1 MRRPKILALNDT
13 WVMSDSS
20 VLGLRFGMT
29 RFPDNNTLSVPFDPS
44 ALGFSQT
51 YLDQITLEKFPGVR
65 IRGYDQF
72 ASQTLGAINPT
83 QINWKSTSANATWST
98 FVGRHTVKVGGDFRQ
113 IGVDSYIPG
122 DGAGFFDF
130 DKDMTSS
137 NGGTGGTTDGNAF
150 ASFLLGYPST
160 VRTSQISVSTPLD
173 LYAYYYGGYVQDDWR
188 VNSKLTLN
196 YGLRIEHE
204 DGLRE
209 AENRF
214 TVGFDPAMSSPLSSI
229 AIPADPIAGTPA
241 RTVSGGLMYAGVDGN
256 KTTQGNAPA
265 VKWSPRLSA
274 TYALGEQTVLRG
286 GYGLYW
292 APFNYPS
299 PSTSASNYGQV
310 GYTQNT
316 IVSQSRTN
324 PVTLT
329 NPFPNGVAAPSGNS
343 LGALT
348 NLDSN
353 ISYVDQNRTAPRVQQ
368 FSVDLQ
374 RELGADLTLTAS
386 YVGARSDHLGLGGS
400 NDTPININQLD
411 PAYLSLGAALNDPL
425 PNPFRG
431 NPNVPL
437 SLSTLATLP
446 RSRLLLPFPQY
457 RQVNARQV
465 TEGYSRYNA
474 AVFEVSRRMKGWG
487 GRFSYTYS
495 VLKDNLVGESNFYAA
510 VSPALPVNNY
520 NYMAG
525 QSACAAGAQYTSA
538 CYDPG
543 AEYGYSVLDVPHRV
557 ILAPMVQ
564 LPFGEGHR
572 YASSG
577 WSEKLLGNWTVA
589 ATITLQ
595 SGFPLNVQQAADAR
609 LSLGGATTANRPNIV
624 GGIDL
629 ATDGGFEDRLAS
641 ADHPTATWVNP
652 AAFALASAGTIGNA
666 PRTITEVRT
675 PPQYNV
681 DAVVQKDIGLTGG
694 WKSQVRLEV
703 LNVLNRPNVR
713 ALQGANTVGSSNFG
727 QTNLQSGFMRILQF
741 SFRMS
746 F

>member
-1 MRRPKILALNDT
+1 
-13 WVMSDSS
+13 
-20 VLGLRFGMT
+20 
-29 RFPDNNTLSVPFDPS
+29 
-44 ALGFSQT
+44 
-51 YLDQITLEKFPGVR
+51 
-65 IRGYDQF
+65 
-72 ASQTLGAINPT
+72 
-83 QINWKSTSANATWST
+83 
-98 FVGRHTVKVGGDFRQ
+98 
-113 IGVDSYIPG
+113 
-122 DGAGFFDF
+122 
-130 DKDMTSS
+130 
-137 NGGTGGTTDGNAF
+137 
-150 ASFLLGYPST
+150 
-160 VRTSQISVSTPLD
+160 
-173 LYAYYYGGYVQDDWR
+173 
-188 VNSKLTLN
+188 
-196 YGLRIEHE
+196 
-204 DGLRE
+204 
-209 AENRF
+209 
-214 TVGFDPAMSSPLSSI
+214 
-229 AIPADPIAGTPA
+229 
-241 RTVSGGLMYAGVDGN
+241 MYAGVDGN
-256 KTTQGNAPA
+256 KTTQGNAPG

-292 APFNYPS
+292 APFNYPG

-310 GYTQNT
+310 GFTQNT

-343 LGALT
+343 QGALT

-353 ISYVDQNRTAPRVQQ
+353 ISFVDQTRTAPRVQQ

-374 RELGADLTLTAS
+374 RDLGADLTLTAS

-400 NDTPININQLD
+400 NDTPLNINQLD
-411 PAYLSLGAALNDPL
+411 PAYLALGAALNDPL

-437 SLSTLATLP
+437 SLSTPATLP

-474 AVFEVSRRMKGWG
+474 AVFEVSRRMKKGWG

-520 NYMAG
+520 NYLATAP
-525 QSACAAGAQYTSA
+525 ACAAGAQYTSA
-538 CYDPG
+538 CYAPG

-572 YASSG
+572 YGSSG
-577 WSEKLLGNWTVA
+577 WSEKLLGNCTVA

-624 GGIDL
+624 DGVDL
-629 ATDGGFEDRLAS
+629 ATAGGFEDRLAS

-652 AAFALASAGTIGNA
+652 AAFALASTGTIGNA

-681 DAVVQKDIGLTGG
+681 DAVVQKDIGMTGG
-694 WKSQVRLEV
+694 WKGQVRLEV
-703 LNVLNRPNVR
+703 LNLLNRPNVR

>member
-1 MRRPKILALNDT
+1 
-13 WVMSDSS
+13 
-20 VLGLRFGMT
+20 
-29 RFPDNNTLSVPFDPS
+29 
-44 ALGFSQT
+44 
-51 YLDQITLEKFPGVR
+51 
-65 IRGYDQF
+65 
-72 ASQTLGAINPT
+72 
-83 QINWKSTSANATWST
+83 
-98 FVGRHTVKVGGDFRQ
+98 
-113 IGVDSYIPG
+113 
-122 DGAGFFDF
+122 
-130 DKDMTSS
+130 
-137 NGGTGGTTDGNAF
+137 
-150 ASFLLGYPST
+150 
-160 VRTSQISVSTPLD
+160 
-173 LYAYYYGGYVQDDWR
+173 
-188 VNSKLTLN
+188 
-196 YGLRIEHE
+196 
-204 DGLRE
+204 
-209 AENRF
+209 
-214 TVGFDPAMSSPLSSI
+214 
-229 AIPADPIAGTPA
+229 
-241 RTVSGGLMYAGVDGN
+241 MYAGVDGN
-256 KTTQGNAPA
+256 KTTQGNAPG

-274 TYALGEQTVLRG
+274 AYALGEQTVLRG

-316 IVSQSRTN
+316 ILSQSRSN
-324 PVTLT
+324 PVSLT
-329 NPFPNGVAAPSGNS
+329 NPFPNGVATPSGNT

-353 ISYVDQNRTAPRVQQ
+353 ISFVDQTRTAPRVQQ

-411 PAYLSLGAALNDPL
+411 PAYLSLGAALNDQL

-431 NPNVPL
+431 NPDVPL
-437 SLSTLATLP
+437 SLSTPATLA

-465 TEGYSRYNA
+465 TEGYSRYHA
-474 AVFEVSRRMKGWG
+474 AVFEVSRRLRHGWG

-495 VLKDNLVGESNFYAA
+495 VLKDNLIGESNFYAA
-510 VSPALPVNNY
+510 VSPALPINNY
-520 NYMAG
+520 NYLA
-525 QSACAAGAQYTSA
+525 SAPACSGGAQYTTA
-538 CYDPG
+538 CFDPS
-543 AEYGYSVLDVPHRV
+543 AEYGYSVVDVPHRV

-572 YASSG
+572 FGSG
-577 WSEKLLGNWTVA
+577 GLGQKLLGDWTLA
-589 ATITLQ
+589 AMVTLQ

-609 LSLGGATTANRPNIV
+609 LSLGGATTANRPNLV
-624 GGIDL
+624 DGVDV
-629 ATDGGFEDRLAS
+629 ATAGGFEDRLAS

-652 AAFALASAGTIGNA
+652 AAFVLAPAGTIGNA
-666 PRTITEVRT
+666 PRTMTEVRT

-681 DAVVQKDIGLTGG
+681 DAVVQKDLGLGAG
-694 WKSQVRLEV
+694 WKGQLRLEV